1 MTEKDLHHH
10 EGRNICSKCYDLLY
24 RPRVWFFVRISD
36 NLDDVQEYL
45 AEGEETAA
53 EERERLAREAEERD
67 RLRLAGEEER
77 MRAEFAE
84 KDEFKFSF
92 LKIADIVGILPDT
105 LGL

>member
-1 MTEKDLHHH
+1 M
-10 EGRNICSKCYDLLY
+10 
-24 RPRVWFFVRISD
+24 
-36 NLDDVQEYL
+36 

-53 EERERLAREAEERD
+53 EKRERLAREAEERD

-92 LKIADIVGILPDT
+92 LKIADTVGILPDT